1 MRGARIL
8 DVDIVLVSPNNND
21 RPIEDSCPACVMRM
35 VNYYSSCFIL
45 CADKI
50 LDPISDQFILIMSSI

>member
-35 VNYYSSCFIL
+35 VNDLFYWKMFVRTKFYTYL
-45 CADKI
+45 T
-50 LDPISDQFILIMSSI
+50 ISETTS